1 MSIHALHAGL
11 QHEIGLVGQFI
22 AALETETENLLEPGG
37 NDTLNESTHV
47 KNELAEQLSLAG
59 QARDALLA
67 EMGHGSGKA
76 GLEAAAQNDPETR
89 ALVATLF
96 EQAEQARQM
105 NASNGYIIEMYL
117 KYNQQALD
125 TLRSLAG
132 IGNLYDA
139 SGRARNTSSQ
149 TRGIRAG

>member
-1 MSIHALHAGL
+1 MSIHALHASL
-11 QHEIGLVGQFI
+11 QHETGLLDQFI
-22 AALETETENLLEPGG
+22 AALEAEAENLLAPGG
-37 NDTLNESTHV
+37 NDALNESTRI
-47 KNELAEQLSLAG
+47 KSELAEQLSLAG

-67 EMGHGSGKA
+67 GMDLGEGKA
-76 GLEAAAQNDPETR
+76 GLEGAAQNHPETR
-89 ALVATLF
+89 ALVAILF
-96 EQAEQARQM
+96 ERAERARQV
-105 NASNGYIIEMYL
+105 NASNGYIIETYL

-139 SGRARNTSSQ
+139 SGRARNTSAQ